1 LGKEEETVA
10 ESEPGTGKEI
20 EMSNREGAISPGD
33 VKQV

>member
-20 EMSNREGAISPGD
+20 EMSNRDGMISPGD
-33 VKQV
+33 AQRV